1 MIEVFVLIGWISGSS
16 ATWNGSV
23 VSQEFNSLATCE
35 AAKTMFVEM
44 HEIEQKEERYKSSSW
59 VECVKK

>member
-1 MIEVFVLIGWISGSS
+1 MIEVFILIGWIDGYNSG
-16 ATWNGSV
+16 GV

-35 AAKTMFVEM
+35 AAKTLLIDM
-44 HEIEQKEERYKSSSW
+44 HKMIPKEDRYASDSW

>member
-1 MIEVFVLIGWISGSS
+1 MIEVFVLIGWLDGTSSG
-16 ATWNGSV
+16 GV

-35 AAKTMFVEM
+35 AAKTLYVQRRG
-44 HEIEQKEERYKSSSW
+44 IPTSPDERWPTDSW

>member
-1 MIEVFVLIGWISGSS
+1 MIEVFVLIGWIDGHRSG
-16 ATWNGSV
+16 GV

-35 AAKTMFVEM
+35 AAKTLFVEM
-44 HEIEQKEERYKSSSW
+44 HDIQTKENRWTDSSW